1 MFVNQGKPLV
11 IESNTE
17 RPASLEDVQRIVSH
31 WIETLP
37 AHDSA
42 RIRLSRA
49 SGKPKRLLMSTAIHK
64 NLKFEVTQNKV
75 SLEAKSRR
83 ISLEVSDFVLT
94 TEVDGTTFL
103 IIFELKNT
111 SRLKPLTRVIDS
123 LSRTEH
129 PVFFSRAFN
138 ALSSITNELSSQSV
152 EELTASPS
160 DFELLVNALSAA
172 SIAAE
177 SSDGDPL
184 IRAKLRG
191 IEHRKRIIEKLGG
204 SLSVEQVSELIGIS
218 RQAVDKRRSQN
229 QLIGLIQGKRGYA
242 YPAFQFEDGRTLD
255 GLKEVLDALSG
266 HDPWMQSIFFAN
278 GNDRL
283 NHRTPLDA
291 LRQGETEAVVRAA
304 EAYGEQGA
312 A

>member
-1 MFVNQGKPLV
+1 MV

-17 RPASLEDVQRIVSH
+17 RPASLEDVQRVVSH
-31 WIETLP
+31 WIKTLP

-42 RIRLSRA
+42 RIRLSRV
-49 SGKPKRLLMSTAIHK
+49 SGTPKRLLISTAIHK
-64 NLKFEVTQNKV
+64 NLKCEVTQSKV

-94 TEVDGTTFL
+94 TEVDGATFL
-103 IIFELKNT
+103 VIFELKNT

-152 EELTASPS
+152 AELTASPT
-160 DFELLVNALSAA
+160 DFELLVNAVSATSTAAA
-172 SIAAE
+172 ST
-177 SSDGDPL
+177 DGDPL
-184 IRAKLRG
+184 LRAKLRG
-191 IEHRKRIIEKLGG
+191 IEHRKRILEKLGG
-204 SLSVEQVSELIGIS
+204 TLSAEQVSELIGIS
-218 RQAVDKRRSQN
+218 RQAVDRRRSQN
-229 QLIGLIQGKRGYA
+229 QLIGLTQGKRGYA
-242 YPAFQFEDGRTLD
+242 YPAFQFEEGKTLD

-278 GNDRL
+278 ANDRL
-283 NHRTPLDA
+283 TGRTPLDA
-291 LRQGETEAVVRAA
+291 LRQGKTEAVVRAA

>member
-1 MFVNQGKPLV
+1 MV

-31 WIETLP
+31 WIKTLP

-49 SGKPKRLLMSTAIHK
+49 SGTPKRLLMSTAIHK
-64 NLKFEVTQNKV
+64 NIKFEVTQNKV

-83 ISLEVSDFVLT
+83 ISLEVSDFALT
-94 TEVDGTTFL
+94 TEVNGTTFL
-103 IIFELKNT
+103 VIFELKNT

-152 EELTASPS
+152 EELTASPT
-160 DFELLVNALSAA
+160 DFELLVNALSAV

-204 SLSVEQVSELIGIS
+204 TLSVGQVSELIGIS

-242 YPAFQFEDGRTLD
+242 YPAFQFEDGKTLG

>member
-1 MFVNQGKPLV
+1 V

-17 RPASLEDVQRIVSH
+17 RPASLEDVQRIVRH

-49 SGKPKRLLMSTAIHK
+49 SGTPKRLLMSTAIHK
-64 NLKFEVTQNKV
+64 NIKFEVTQNKV

-103 IIFELKNT
+103 VIFELKNT

-152 EELTASPS
+152 EELTASPT
-160 DFELLVNALSAA
+160 DFELLVNAISAA

-204 SLSVEQVSELIGIS
+204 TLSVEQVSELIGIS

-229 QLIGLIQGKRGYA
+229 KLIGLIQGKRGYA
-242 YPAFQFEDGRTLD
+242 YPAFQFEDGKALD

-283 NHRTPLDA
+283 NHKTPLDA